1 MGEFNDYYYNGLRV
15 AKLSGGDV
23 NHAPTVRLT
32 FPITEVLKPVPLS
45 AMATANRELMR
56 QLEER
61 TLHRIRDAYNDY
73 KDRIDMFIVSFSGG
87 KDSMVLLDLV
97 QRALP
102 HDAFRVFYTDTGM
115 EYPDSAGYV
124 QTVKDWCASLGI
136 EFVIC
141 HSDHALSRH
150 GMSSVPRHRISA
162 GAVLSIKQR
171 RRCLRHGR

>member
-1 MGEFNDYYYNGLRV
+1 M
-15 AKLSGGDV
+15 

-141 HSDHALSRH
+141 HSDQ
-150 GMSSVPRHRISA
+150 SA
-162 GAVLSIKQR
+162 
-171 RRCLRHGR
+171 